1 MAQPLARLSPSNL
14 RGPYEHRECSTNCER
29 QQNDQK
35 GNTRDSGRGR
45 PVWTKWRNG
54 SEFSAFEKE
63 QMETYRARRSQGR
76 ERSLKDRRAILGYYF
91 LSALREC
98 LEKPDKWRQPA
109 DDDVRIFQ
117 GRLIAWTSA
126 QRDR

>member
-1 MAQPLARLSPSNL
+1 MHGYLQAIYGALMSIENAL
-14 RGPYEHRECSTNCER
+14 RIVKDNRTTKRATQETAE
-29 QQNDQK
+29 K
-35 GNTRDSGRGR
+35 VVA
-45 PVWTKWRNG
+45 VWTKWRNG
-54 SEFSAFEKE
+54 YEFSAFEKE
-63 QMETYRARRSQGR
+63 QMETYRARRSLGR